1 MNEKMKIILY
11 LENSRLQV
19 IKEIYV
25 KKCQTV
31 SFGHVF
37 CYLII
42 QRDIILFSEV

>member
-1 MNEKMKIILY
+1 MKIKLY
-11 LENSRLQV
+11 LEKSRLKV

-25 KKCQTV
+25 RKCQTV

-42 QRDIILFSEV
+42 QRDVILFSEA